1 MCRRIKTVVRSPA
14 FYCFNSNLQ
23 PLLGWAHKG
32 FQFKFRPANDN
43 EPIECWFLFF
53 SFFFS
58 LSNFLRFDTSIPFE
72 GGGEQ
77 STTSAE
83 SCTYHCCFAWVY
95 PVLWHLQI
103 KPQINRTI
111 LAYVYIYTLLY
122 FKPSPVCL
130 PRSWTISPAIILSIM
145 WAANWTSTLKLNI
158 PLYRCIYGLSVYVFD
173 RCFSFFFLTTG
184 FNETSKYDIKVS

>member
-111 LAYVYIYTLLY
+111 LAYVYIHYYILNPPQFVYLDHER
-122 FKPSPVCL
+122 SP
-130 PRSWTISPAIILSIM
+130 R
-145 WAANWTSTLKLNI
+145 
-158 PLYRCIYGLSVYVFD
+158 R
-173 RCFSFFFLTTG
+173 
-184 FNETSKYDIKVS
+184 

>member
-23 PLLGWAHKG
+23 PLLGWAHKD

-58 LSNFLRFDTSIPFE
+58 LQFSSLRYLHPLRR
-72 GGGEQ
+72 GV
-77 STTSAE
+77 E
-83 SCTYHCCFAWVY
+83 SRAPRPRRVVHITVLHEYI

-111 LAYVYIYTLLY
+111 LAYIYIHYYILNPPQFVYLDHER
-122 FKPSPVCL
+122 SP
-130 PRSWTISPAIILSIM
+130 R
-145 WAANWTSTLKLNI
+145 
-158 PLYRCIYGLSVYVFD
+158 R
-173 RCFSFFFLTTG
+173 
-184 FNETSKYDIKVS
+184 